1 MGKPGTEVHLVFKL
15 LIDVIVMVVGVSK
28 ETIEAAT
35 DVMQVLL
42 WVLGNSYS
50 VKVVRVHYGRC
61 IVQIVDHVVDSATVG
76 GTFVSSTDEDV
87 FLIASHLGARIACAR
102 TEELHNEQIQL

>member
-1 MGKPGTEVHLVFKL
+1 MLFRHHTEDLAEMGKPGTEVHLVFKL

-42 WVLGNSYS
+42 
-50 VKVVRVHYGRC
+50 
-61 IVQIVDHVVDSATVG
+61 
-76 GTFVSSTDEDV
+76 
-87 FLIASHLGARIACAR
+87 
-102 TEELHNEQIQL
+102 